1 MGRQAAPDD
10 AGTSQDLE
18 QTFWSI
24 SSQAF
29 AITTA
34 LIVVILTM
42 LWLLR
47 HVRWWRKMLVNA
59 CASFMADV
67 LSHDKMKE
75 AVAEVFTGAIIKGVH
90 ELLVDEETP
99 AHLRAAIDTTMPAEP
114 LYEVGQQFPSK
125 ALAFA
130 RGLFRGL
137 LPLHCLSS
145 MERCVRRTTGHGTRC
160 CVKFEACVDGCL
172 SQQHRQQVPAR
183 ILARLKAAADRAK
196 TNFGTTRDLMS
207 NAFGRDSSEDRRSFL
222 DRARS
227 VRSMRRG
234 AVDTHGQS
242 LGLR

>member
-67 LSHDKMKE
+67 LSHNKMKG
-75 AVAEVFTGAIIKGVH
+75 AVKEVFTGAIIKGVH
-90 ELLVDEETP
+90 ALLVDEETP
-99 AHLRAAIDTTMPAEP
+99 AHVKATLQTVMPPMP
-114 LYEVGQQFPSK
+114 L
-125 ALAFA
+125 
-130 RGLFRGL
+130 
-137 LPLHCLSS
+137 
-145 MERCVRRTTGHGTRC
+145 
-160 CVKFEACVDGCL
+160 
-172 SQQHRQQVPAR
+172 
-183 ILARLKAAADRAK
+183 
-196 TNFGTTRDLMS
+196 
-207 NAFGRDSSEDRRSFL
+207 
-222 DRARS
+222 
-227 VRSMRRG
+227 
-234 AVDTHGQS
+234 
-242 LGLR
+242 